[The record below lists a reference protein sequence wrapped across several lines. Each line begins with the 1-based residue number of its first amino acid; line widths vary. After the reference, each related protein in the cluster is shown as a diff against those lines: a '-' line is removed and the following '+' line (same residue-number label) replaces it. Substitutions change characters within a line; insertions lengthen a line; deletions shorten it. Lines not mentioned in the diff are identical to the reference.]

1 MPKMD
6 CLAVR
11 MLKRKF
17 LYTASRCGRIELRN
31 VAGSEEGV
39 GAHHGVPSL
48 DGGVGLQHDAA
59 VSGHFQRIQAPRYL
73 RVPCTLRGS
82 VS

>member
-1 MPKMD
+1 MAAGKTSMPRMD

-11 MLKRKF
+11 VLKRKF
-17 LYTASRCGRIELRN
+17 LYTASRCGWTELRN
-31 VAGSEEGV
+31 VVSSEEGV

-59 VSGHFQRIQAPRYL
+59 VSVRF
-73 RVPCTLRGS
+73 
-82 VS
+82 